1 MKAIQPTAIRPIV
14 VFLAGLIAIVIS
26 GGALVG
32 WAYENET
39 LKRLSL
45 QFVQIPELTVLS
57 LPSCWHQPPL
67 KTNIQWRRMPRSI

>member
-45 QFVQIPELTVLS
+45 QFVVTGPHWVVRCE
-57 LPSCWHQPPL
+57 C
-67 KTNIQWRRMPRSI
+67 